1 MSLKDVRTRKGLT
14 QKQLAIKMA
23 MEQTT
28 LSKKERGISPIT
40 AEEYKKLAGF
50 LETSVE
56 ELQSE
61 KHAIS
66 KNENCTF
73 NDHSVGIQII
83 SMPKDALDLI
93 LKLVAKLEQE
103 NEELK
108 KSKI

>member
-1 MSLKDVRTRKGLT
+1 MSLKEIRERKGLT
-14 QKQLAIKMA
+14 QKQLALKMA

-28 LSKKERGISPIT
+28 LSKKELGISPIT
-40 AEEYKKLAGF
+40 SEEYKKLAGF

-61 KHAIS
+61 THPLS

-73 NDHSVGIQII
+73 TDHSVGIQII

-93 LKLVAKLEQE
+93 LKLVAKLEVE
-103 NEELK
+103 NADLK
-108 KSKI
+108 NQK

>member
-1 MSLKDVRTRKGLT
+1 MSLKEIREKKGFT
-14 QKQLAIKMA
+14 QKQLALKMA

-40 AEEYKKLAGF
+40 SEEYKKLAAF

-61 KHAIS
+61 THPLS
-66 KNENCTF
+66 KNENCVF
-73 NDHSVGIQII
+73 NDHSIGIQII
-83 SMPKDALDLI
+83 PMPKDALDLI

-103 NEELK
+103 NIDLK
-108 KSKI
+108 NKK

>member
-1 MSLKDVRTRKGLT
+1 MSLKEIRERKGVT
-14 QKQLAIKMA
+14 QKQLAMKMA

-40 AEEYKKLAGF
+40 SEEYKKLAGF
-50 LETSVE
+50 LETVVE

-61 KHAIS
+61 THPLS

-73 NDHSVGIQII
+73 NDNSVGIQII

-93 LKLVAKLEQE
+93 LKLVSKLEEENADLKNQE
-103 NEELK
+103 L
-108 KSKI
+108 